1 MGVCTQLRA
10 HLHHFRRMAWI
21 AAALAVAGTSFWL
34 TPAREALD
42 GLLIRSLFLTRGALP
57 APAEV
62 LVVGIDRPSVQALG
76 LPDDP
81 AHWPRRLHAHTVEQL
96 ARAGATAIAFDMHFA
111 EADADDALF
120 ATALRRAGNVV
131 LFSLLRGEAVAG
143 GYRESL
149 KAPQA
154 RLASA
159 AAATA
164 PFPLPKWPL
173 EVRHC
178 WAFKRE
184 AGGVPTL
191 PAVAYQIAARDDY
204 ARLLPLLPRDT
215 VAGPS
220 GSWPH
225 RMRTLRA
232 ALSRTAPVPH
242 TNDARLQRLIDFYT
256 QDDAR
261 LINFYGPPRTIAT
274 LHYADVVQGRFSA
287 SAVSGKAVF
296 IGLSENLEPLQKD
309 GFYTVFSRS
318 DGLDLSGVEIAATA
332 FANFARGE
340 SLQAWRGGAQLL
352 FIGFVALGLALAIAL
367 PGMRGFAALAASL
380 VAALA
385 AGYGFF
391 VARHTILP
399 LGIPLGVQWPFALAI
414 FAVEHARR
422 LRQSRS
428 ELRAAFAHYL
438 PTRLLDRTADRPQL
452 AEGELADAVC
462 LASDA
467 ARYTSLA
474 ERLPPA
480 DLARELNAYYGALFP
495 VVQRHQGIITDV
507 VGDCMMAV
515 WTGPNACDRAVEA
528 TLELQAAVDAHNA
541 AAPHAL
547 ATRFGLHYGRLL
559 LGNVG
564 ANQRLEYRA
573 VGDTVNTASR
583 IQALNKALGTHRLVS
598 ESVRA
603 NATIAIRARDVG
615 RFILVGREQPLRLF
629 ELLGAAGHVDR
640 TQDSA
645 AFEDALR
652 LFEAG
657 DFERARATFAAL
669 LQATPEDGAARF
681 YLARSELALHDGTIT
696 PEPIALDIK

>member
-1 MGVCTQLRA
+1 MGVCTKLRA

-21 AAALAVAGTSFWL
+21 AASLAIAGVSVWL

-42 GLLIRSLFLTRGALP
+42 GLFIRSLFLTRGALP
-57 APAEV
+57 APADV

-76 LPDDP
+76 LSDDT
-81 AHWPRRLHAHTVEQL
+81 AHWPRRLHAHAVNQL

-111 EADADDALF
+111 EPDADDALF
-120 ATALRRAGNVV
+120 AAAVRRAGNVV
-131 LFSLLRGEAVAG
+131 LFSLLRGEAVVG

-149 KAPQA
+149 EPPRAP
-154 RLASA
+154 LAGA
-159 AAATA
+159 AAGTA

-191 PAVAYQIAARDDY
+191 PAVAYQIAARADY
-204 ARLLPLLPRDT
+204 ARLLPLLPRDA
-215 VAGPS
+215 VRSVNA
-220 GSWPH
+220 SWPQ
-225 RMRTLRA
+225 RMQALRA
-232 ALSRTAPVPH
+232 ALSRGAPAPH
-242 TNDARLQRLIDFYT
+242 AADVGLQRLIDFYT
-256 QDDAR
+256 RDDAR

-274 LHYADVVQGRFSA
+274 LPYADVVQGRFSA
-287 SAVSGKAVF
+287 SAIAGKTVF

-309 GFYTVFSRS
+309 GFYTVFSRA

-352 FIGFVALGLALAIAL
+352 LVGLVALGLALAIAL
-367 PGMRGFAALAASL
+367 PGARGLAALVALL
-380 VAALA
+380 VAGVA
-385 AGYGFF
+385 AAYGLF
-391 VARHTILP
+391 VARHTVLP
-399 LGIPLGVQWPFALAI
+399 LAVPLGVQWPLALAI

-438 PTRLLDRTADRPQL
+438 PTQLLDRTADRPQL
-452 AEGELADAVC
+452 ADGELVDAVC

-474 ERLPPA
+474 ERLPPGE
-480 DLARELNAYYGALFP
+480 LARELNAYYGALFP
-495 VVQRHQGIITDV
+495 VVQRHRGIITDV

-515 WTGPNACDRAVEA
+515 WTGPSACDRAVA
-528 TLELQAAVDAHNA
+528 AALELQTAVDAYNA

-547 ATRFGLHYGRLL
+547 ATRFGLHYGRLV

-564 ANQRLEYRA
+564 ASQRLEYRA

-583 IQALNKALGTHRLVS
+583 IQALNKALGTQRLIS
-598 ESVRA
+598 ESVRT
-603 NATIAIRARDVG
+603 NTTVGVHTRDVG
-615 RFILVGREQPLRLF
+615 RFRLAGREQPLRLF
-629 ELLGAAGHVDR
+629 ELLNPADGDR
-640 TQDSA
+640 AQDLA

-652 LFEAG
+652 LFEVG
-657 DFERARATFAAL
+657 DFDRARTAFAAL
-669 LQATPEDGAARF
+669 LQARPGDGAARF
-681 YLARSELALHDGTIT
+681 YLARCELALHDGTVT
-696 PEPIALDIK
+696 AEPIALDIK

>member
-1 MGVCTQLRA
+1 MRA
-10 HLHHFRRMAWI
+10 HLHHFRRMAWVAATLAI
-21 AAALAVAGTSFWL
+21 AGISTWL
-34 TPAREALD
+34 TPARETLE
-42 GLLIRSLFLTRGALP
+42 GLLIRGLFLTRGALS
-57 APAEV
+57 APTEV
-62 LVVGIDRPSVQALG
+62 LVVGIDRPSVHALG
-76 LPDDP
+76 LSEDT
-81 AHWPRRLHAHTVEQL
+81 AHWPRRLHAHVVDRL

-111 EADADDALF
+111 EPDADDALF
-120 ATALRRAGNVV
+120 AAAVRRAGNVV
-131 LFSLLRGEAVAG
+131 LFSLLRSEALAG

-149 KAPQA
+149 DPPRAQ
-154 RLASA
+154 LAGA

-191 PAVAYQIAARDDY
+191 PAVTYQIAARADY
-204 ARLLPLLPRDT
+204 ARLLPLLPHDALSS
-215 VAGPS
+215 VANSSWTQRMQALRVALS
-220 GSWPH
+220 GSAPAP
-225 RMRTLRA
+225 RAGDVGLR
-232 ALSRTAPVPH
+232 
-242 TNDARLQRLIDFYT
+242 RLIDFYAR
-256 QDDAR
+256 DDAR

-274 LHYADVVQGRFSA
+274 LRYADVVRGRFA
-287 SAVSGKAVF
+287 AGAVAGRAVF

-309 GFYTVFSRS
+309 GFYTVFSRA

-340 SLQAWRGGAQLL
+340 SLEVWRGGAQLL
-352 FIGFVALGLALAIAL
+352 LIGLGALGLALAIAL
-367 PGMRGFAALAASL
+367 PGARGLAALAAL
-380 VAALA
+380 LLAAVAAA
-385 AGYGFF
+385 YGFF
-391 VARHTILP
+391 VMRHAVLP
-399 LGIPLGVQWPFALAI
+399 LAVPLGVQWPLALAI

-438 PTRLLDRTADRPQL
+438 PTRLLDRTSDRPQL
-452 AEGELADAVC
+452 ADGELVDAVC

-474 ERLPPA
+474 ERLSPPE
-480 DLARELNAYYGALFP
+480 LARELNAYYGALFP
-495 VVQRHQGIITDV
+495 VVQHHQGVITDI

-515 WTGPNACDRAVEA
+515 WTGPQACDRAVA
-528 TLELQAAVDAHNA
+528 AALELQTAVDAHNA
-541 AAPHAL
+541 TAPHAL
-547 ATRFGLHYGRLL
+547 ATRFGLHYGRLV

-564 ANQRLEYRA
+564 ASQRLEYRA

-583 IQALNKALGTHRLVS
+583 IQALNKALGTQRLIS

-603 NATIAIRARDVG
+603 NTTAAPLRTRDVG
-615 RFILVGREQPLRLF
+615 RFILAGRERPLRLF
-629 ELLGAAGHVDR
+629 ELLNPAGGDR
-640 TQDSA
+640 AQDLV

-657 DFERARATFAAL
+657 DVDRARRAFAAL

-681 YLARSELALHDGTIT
+681 YLARCELALHDGSIT
-696 PEPIALDIK
+696 AGPIALDIK

>member
-1 MGVCTQLRA
+1 MGVFTKLRA

-21 AAALAVAGTSFWL
+21 AATLAIAGVSIWL
-34 TPAREALD
+34 TPAREDMD
-42 GLLIRSLFLTRGALP
+42 GLLIRGLFLTRGALP
-57 APAEV
+57 APPEV
-62 LVVGIDRPSVQALG
+62 LVVGIDRTSVQALG
-76 LPDDP
+76 LSDET
-81 AHWPRRLHAHTVEQL
+81 AQWPRRLHAQVVATL

-111 EADADDALF
+111 EPDADDALF
-120 ATALRRAGNVV
+120 ASALRRAGNVV
-131 LFSLLRGEAVAG
+131 LFSLLRGEVVAG

-149 KAPQA
+149 YPPRAQ
-154 RLASA
+154 LAGA

-191 PAVAYQIAARDDY
+191 PAAAYQIAAREDY
-204 ARLLPLLPRDT
+204 ARLLRLLPRDT
-215 VAGPS
+215 VATSKG
-220 GSWPH
+220 GWPQ
-225 RMRTLRA
+225 RMGALRA
-232 ALSRTAPVPH
+232 ALSRIAPAPQ
-242 TNDARLQRLIDFYT
+242 TSDARLQRLVDFYT

-274 LHYADVVQGRFSA
+274 LHYADVVQGRFSSDA
-287 SAVSGKAVF
+287 IAGKAVF

-309 GFYTVFSRS
+309 GFYTVFSRA

-352 FIGFVALGLALAIAL
+352 LVGLVALGLALAIAL
-367 PGMRGFAALAASL
+367 PGARGLAALVALL
-380 VAALA
+380 VAGVA
-385 AGYGFF
+385 AAYGLF
-391 VARHTILP
+391 VARHTVLP
-399 LGIPLGVQWPFALAI
+399 LAVPLGVQWPLALAI

-452 AEGELADAVC
+452 AEGELVDAVC

-474 ERLPPA
+474 ERLPPGE
-480 DLARELNAYYGALFP
+480 LARELNAYYGALFP

-515 WTGPNACDRAVEA
+515 WTGPSACDRAIAA

-547 ATRFGLHYGRLL
+547 ATRFGLHHGRLV

-564 ANQRLEYRA
+564 ASQRLEYRA

-583 IQALNKALGTHRLVS
+583 IQALNKALGSQQLVS

-603 NATIAIRARDVG
+603 NTTVAVRMRDVG
-615 RFILVGREQPLRLF
+615 RFRLTGREQPLRLF
-629 ELLGAAGHVDR
+629 ELLNPADGDR
-640 TQDSA
+640 TQDFA
-645 AFEDALR
+645 AFDEALR

-657 DFERARATFAAL
+657 DFDRARATFAVL
-669 LQATPEDGAARF
+669 LRATPEDGAARF
-681 YLARSELALHDGTIT
+681 YLARCELALHDGTVT
-696 PEPIALDIK
+696 AEPIALDIK